1 VRSRLNGEE
10 RAMPSSSNRL
20 LASLS
25 NDDFDLLGPHLQ
37 SVTLGLRKHLERP
50 NRRIDAAY
58 FPEGGFA
65 SVVAVQ
71 SNGKQVEVGLI
82 GREGMT
88 GLPIV
93 FGNHRS
99 PHATYIQAPG
109 MGKCIPATELR
120 KALQTSASLR
130 DSLLKFVQAFGV
142 QTTHTAICN
151 VLSRM
156 DVRLARWLLMAH
168 DRIGNDTLP
177 LTHEFLSL
185 MLGVR
190 RPGVTEALH
199 ALREQGLISYRRG
212 QIAVKDRKGLE
223 RSAGEAYGTPEAEYR
238 RLIRSSSPS
247 LRLAENASP

>member
-1 VRSRLNGEE
+1 
-10 RAMPSSSNRL
+10 MPSSENRL

-25 NDDFDLLGPHLQ
+25 TGDFDLLEPHLE

-50 NRRIDAAY
+50 NRRIEAAY
-58 FPEGGFA
+58 FPEAGFA

-71 SNGKQVEVGLI
+71 SKGKQVEVGLI

-109 MGKCIPATELR
+109 TGKCIAATELR
-120 KALQTSASLR
+120 KATRASLSLR

-142 QTTHTAICN
+142 QTTHTAVSN
-151 VLSRM
+151 AQSRL

-168 DRIGNDTLP
+168 DRIGDDTLP

-185 MLGVR
+185 MLGLR
-190 RPGVTEALH
+190 RAGVTETLH
-199 ALREQGLISYRRG
+199 VLRERGLISYGRG

-223 RSAGEAYGTPEAEYR
+223 RAAGEAYGVPEAEYR
-238 RLIRSSSPS
+238 RLIG
-247 LRLAENASP
+247 

>member
-1 VRSRLNGEE
+1 
-10 RAMPSSSNRL
+10 MPSNNNKL

-25 NDDFDLLGPHLQ
+25 TDDFDLLGPHLET
-37 SVTLGLRKHLERP
+37 VTLGLRKNLERP
-50 NRRIDAAY
+50 NRRIDAVY

-65 SVVAVQ
+65 FVVAVQ

-88 GLPIV
+88 GMPIV

-99 PHATYIQAPG
+99 PHATYIQVAG
-109 MGKCIPATELR
+109 QGKCISATELR
-120 KALQTSASLR
+120 KATQTSVSLR

-151 VLSRM
+151 AQSRL

-168 DRIGNDTLP
+168 DRIGEDTLT
-177 LTHEFLSL
+177 LTHEFLAL

-199 ALREQGLISYRRG
+199 ALRKQGLISYGRG
-212 QIAVKDRKGLE
+212 QIAVKDRKGME
-223 RSAGEAYGTPEAEYR
+223 RMAGEAYGTPEAEYR
-238 RLIRSSSPS
+238 RLVG
-247 LRLAENASP
+247 

>member
-1 VRSRLNGEE
+1 MAR
-10 RAMPSSSNRL
+10 SSNRL
-20 LASLS
+20 LESLS
-25 NDDFDLLGPHLQ
+25 TDDFDLLEPHLE
-37 SVTLGLRKHLERP
+37 SVTLGLRKSLERP
-50 NRRIDAAY
+50 NRRIDAAF
-58 FPEGGFA
+58 FPEAGFA

-109 MGKCIPATELR
+109 TGKCIAATELR
-120 KALQTSASLR
+120 KATQASVSLR
-130 DSLLKFVQAFGV
+130 DSLLKFAQAFGV
-142 QTTHTAICN
+142 QTTHTAVSN
-151 VLSRM
+151 VQSRL

-168 DRIGNDTLP
+168 DRIGDDTLP

-190 RPGVTEALH
+190 RAGVTEALH
-199 ALREQGLISYRRG
+199 ALRERGLISYARG
-212 QIAVKDRKGLE
+212 QIALKDRKGLE
-223 RSAGEAYGTPEAEYR
+223 RAAGEAYGVPESEYR
-238 RLIRSSSPS
+238 RLIG
-247 LRLAENASP
+247 

>member
-1 VRSRLNGEE
+1 MTSG
-10 RAMPSSSNRL
+10 SNKL

-25 NDDFDLLGPHLQ
+25 TGDFDLLGPHLQ
-37 SVTLGLRKHLERP
+37 SVTLGIKKNLETP
-50 NRRIDAAY
+50 NRRIEAVY

-71 SNGKQVEVGLI
+71 SNGKLVEVGLI

-93 FGNHRS
+93 LGNHRS
-99 PHATYIQAPG
+99 PHATYVQSPG
-109 MGKCIPATELR
+109 VGQCILATELR
-120 KALQTSASLR
+120 KATQTSVSLR

-142 QTTHTAICN
+142 QITHTAICN
-151 VLSRM
+151 ASSRL

-168 DRIGNDTLP
+168 DRIGDDSFL

-185 MLGVR
+185 MLAVR

-199 ALREQGLISYRRG
+199 ALREQGLISYGRG
-212 QIAVKDRKGLE
+212 QIVVKDRKGME
-223 RSAGEAYGTPEAEYR
+223 RAAGDAYGTPEAEYR
-238 RLIRSSSPS
+238 RLIGR
-247 LRLAENASP
+247 RG

>member
-1 VRSRLNGEE
+1 
-10 RAMPSSSNRL
+10 MPRSSNKL

-25 NDDFDLLGPHLQ
+25 TDDFDLLEPRLEF
-37 SVTLGLRKHLERP
+37 VTLGLRKNLETP
-50 NRRIDAAY
+50 NRRIDAVY
-58 FPEGGFA
+58 FPEAGFA

-71 SNGKQVEVGLI
+71 SSGKEVEVGLI

-93 FGNHRS
+93 FGDNRS

-109 MGKCIPATELR
+109 TGKCMPATELR
-120 KALQTSASLR
+120 KAFQTSRSLR
-130 DSLLKFVQAFGV
+130 NSLLKFVQAFGV

-151 VLSRM
+151 AQSRL

-168 DRIGNDTLP
+168 DRIGEDTLP

-185 MLGVR
+185 MLAVR

-199 ALREQGLISYRRG
+199 TLREQELISYERG
-212 QIAVKDRKGLE
+212 QITVKNRKGME
-223 RSAGEAYGTPEAEYR
+223 RTAGEAYGTPEAEYR
-238 RLIRSSSPS
+238 RLIG
-247 LRLAENASP
+247 

>member
-1 VRSRLNGEE
+1 
-10 RAMPSSSNRL
+10 MPSGNNRL

-25 NDDFDLLGPHLQ
+25 SDDFDLLEPHLE
-37 SVTLGLRKHLERP
+37 SVRLGLRKNLERP
-50 NRRIDAAY
+50 NRRIDAVY
-58 FPEGGFA
+58 FPETGFA

-93 FGNHRS
+93 LGNHRS
-99 PHATYIQAPG
+99 PHATYIQSPG

-120 KALQTSASLR
+120 KATQTSVSLR

-151 VLSRM
+151 AQSRL

-168 DRIGNDTLP
+168 DRIGDDTLT
-177 LTHEFLSL
+177 LTHEFLSI

-199 ALREQGLISYRRG
+199 ALREQGLISYGRG
-212 QIAVKDRKGLE
+212 QITVTNRKGME
-223 RSAGEAYGTPEAEYR
+223 RTAGGAYGTPEAEYR
-238 RLIRSSSPS
+238 RLIG
-247 LRLAENASP
+247 

>member
-1 VRSRLNGEE
+1 
-10 RAMPSSSNRL
+10 MPSSENRL

-25 NDDFDLLGPHLQ
+25 TGDFDLLEPHLE

-50 NRRIDAAY
+50 NRRIEAAY
-58 FPEGGFA
+58 FPEAGFA

-71 SNGKQVEVGLI
+71 SKGKQAEVGLI

-109 MGKCIPATELR
+109 TGKCIAATELR
-120 KALQTSASLR
+120 KATRASLSLR

-142 QTTHTAICN
+142 QTTHTAVSN
-151 VLSRM
+151 AQSRL

-168 DRIGNDTLP
+168 DRIGDDTLP

-190 RPGVTEALH
+190 RAGVTETLH
-199 ALREQGLISYRRG
+199 VLRERGLISYGRG
-212 QIAVKDRKGLE
+212 QIAVRDRKGLE
-223 RSAGEAYGTPEAEYR
+223 RAAGEAYGVPEAEYR
-238 RLIRSSSPS
+238 RLIG
-247 LRLAENASP
+247 